1 MNDRQ
6 HDSGSSHT
14 SRTTELIT
22 FPLDYEEDVDR
33 PVWRDELDPFLPARI
48 FDCHSHIFLAEHRP
62 SRRGESRNPSHPSVC
77 EAFPLEN
84 YVHSMHRLFPGREV
98 RALLF
103 GTIDR
108 EADLDVINSYVN
120 ARARQA
126 GFEALM
132 VIPPGLKTTEIEQK
146 LEAGGFLGFKPYFT
160 FVQDKP
166 AEEVTLEDMID
177 APMREVADR
186 LALILM
192 VHIPRPGR
200 LADPV
205 NVEGL
210 ERLCRECPR
219 AKVVLAHFGRAY
231 FPEAVGNLDGL
242 PDLENLYVD
251 CSMVQDVE
259 VLETVLRRFDHSR
272 IMFGLDM
279 PVAQEKG
286 KLLGINGQRHFFTK
300 RIHPWSI
307 HNSAGS
313 YRIRCT
319 FMAYEMVRALKK
331 AIERCGLG
339 PDVVEKVFHD
349 NAAELVDSVKE
360 GSGG

>member
-1 MNDRQ
+1 MNDHQ
-6 HDSGSSHT
+6 HDSLSSK
-14 SRTTELIT
+14 LIT
-22 FPLDYEEDVDR
+22 FPLDYEDDVDR
-33 PVWRDELDPFLPARI
+33 PVWQEELNPFLPARI

-103 GTIDR
+103 GTIDP
-108 EADLDVINSYVN
+108 EADVDVVNSYVST
-120 ARARQA
+120 AAQQE
-126 GFEALM
+126 GLEALM
-132 VIPPGLKTTEIEQK
+132 VIPPGLKTAAIEEK
-146 LEAGGFLGFKPYFT
+146 LRAGSFLGFKPYFT
-160 FVQDKP
+160 FVRDIP
-166 AEEVTLEDMID
+166 AAEVTLEDMID
-177 APMREVADR
+177 AAMREVADR
-186 LALILM
+186 LGLILM

-210 ERLCRECPR
+210 ERLCRECPQ

-231 FPEAVGNLDGL
+231 FPEAVGSLDGL
-242 PDLENLYVD
+242 PDLENLYVE
-251 CSMVQDVE
+251 CSMVQDAE
-259 VLETVLRRFDHSR
+259 VLETVFGRFDHSR

-286 KLLGINGQRHFFTK
+286 KCLGINGQRHFFTK
-300 RIHPWSI
+300 RVHPWSI

-319 FMAYEMVRALKK
+319 FMAYEIVRALKK

-339 PDVVEKVFHD
+339 PDVVEKVFHE
-349 NAAELVDSVKE
+349 NAAELIDSVKE
-360 GSGG
+360 GFGG

>member
-1 MNDRQ
+1 MNNSQRGG
-6 HDSGSSHT
+6 GSP
-14 SRTTELIT
+14 EPIP
-22 FPLDYEEDVDR
+22 FPLDYEDDVDGT
-33 PVWRDELDPFLPARI
+33 VWRDEFDSFLPARI
-48 FDCHSHIFLAEHRP
+48 FDCHSHVFLAEHRP
-62 SRRGESRNPSHPSVC
+62 STTGESRNPSHPSVC

-84 YVHSMHRLFPGREV
+84 YVDSMRRLFPGREV

-103 GTIDR
+103 GTIDAK
-108 EADLDVINSYVN
+108 ADLDVVNSYVRD
-120 ARARQA
+120 AAQEA
-126 GFEALM
+126 GFETLM
-132 VIPPGLKTTEIEQK
+132 VLAPGSPAAETQEK

-160 FVQDKP
+160 FVRDKSS
-166 AEEVTLEDMID
+166 AEVTLEDMID
-177 APMREVADR
+177 APMREVADAR
-186 LALILM
+186 GLILM

-205 NVEGL
+205 NVQGM

-231 FPEAVGNLDGL
+231 FPEAVGDLGRL

-251 CSMVQDVE
+251 CSMVQDAD
-259 VLETVLRRFDHSR
+259 VLETVFRRFDHSH

-286 KLLGINGQRHFFTK
+286 KVLGINGQRHFFTK
-300 RIHPWSI
+300 KVHPWSI

-319 FMAYEMVRALKK
+319 FMAYEMVRALRK
-331 AIERCGLG
+331 AIEHCGLG